1 MKKTFGIIAL
11 AALVMLASC
20 KKNEQTTGTKLT
32 AGIEQNKS
40 NSKTSLNDLTIT
52 WSAGDQLYV
61 NNGTAAACFTLTSNP
76 GATSGEFATTGE
88 YTFTDENVAVYPYNE
103 NITVGNNKV
112 TMTLP
117 AVQTASTSG
126 TFGNGANPMLG
137 VFANPA
143 NIQLTSLCGVL
154 CLQLTGDNVEI
165 TDIKIEG
172 GADDK
177 LNGTFEADY
186 TATSPVL
193 AKTGDDG
200 TNAVTLHLQETTT
213 LTTTAQKFY
222 VVLPAVTLTNGF
234 TMKVYNGT
242 NEIFSQST
250 TASLNIPVNTV
261 ESMNALE
268 VVPFNPYT
276 TPLTFE
282 ARTDGVSVGVNNAFG
297 INLQYS
303 TDGVNWN
310 DYSSAITLT
319 HAGDIVSF
327 RGNNT
332 SFNSKKF
339 TCSDNCYIYGNVM
352 SLLHAGDYATNYALS
367 EDALVYLFSEN
378 INIDIHPYKDLV
390 LPATQLAEFCYQSMF
405 SGCTGLTKAPALPAE
420 TMANYCYTRMF
431 EGCEG
436 LQTAPALPAM
446 TLATNCYQHMFSGCT
461 GLHTAPALPATNL
474 AQGCYANMFSHCT
487 SLNTVPNLLATV
499 LADGCY
505 GGMFEGCTG
514 LTTAPTLPVT
524 TLAGGCYASM
534 FSDCTN
540 LTEAP
545 TLPATTLAEECYAFM
560 FSGCTGLTTAPELPA
575 TTMVKQ
581 CYYYMFYGCTS
592 LNSITCLATSGFGSL
607 GCTEEWV
614 TNVASSGTFTKASGV
629 TSWTTGNNGIP
640 SGWTV
645 VNYGSPATVL
655 VTGITLNKTETTLT
669 VGETETLSVASVQ
682 PTNATNQTVTWSSDN
697 TGVATVDATTGEV
710 TAVAAGTATITA
722 TANDGSNVTATCA
735 VTVNAPAPV
744 IPEGIVNGLYS
755 VSATKQVWFSKGNL
769 QYQVPTGNWRFAE
782 HQWDYCQTSNGAWN
796 NSNWIDYFTWGT
808 WTGSNPNP
816 TQTSNIDESIY
827 TFAATDFDQTLHG
840 SDAWRTLT
848 IEEWYCLFYERASGA
863 TVTTTSG
870 TTNNARF
877 AKATINT
884 DGTGVNGIILFP
896 DGVTIASNE
905 ATTWGTINDRE
916 NEWGTKCTSAQWTD
930 LEYKGCVFLPAAGDH
945 HGDGNSPVTA
955 FVVGTWGFYWSSSN
969 MSAQEGYC
977 VYFYKEDMRP
987 KPTNTYY
994 SSWHST
1000 GMCVR
1005 LVQDYN

>member
-1 MKKTFGIIAL
+1 MKKTLGLIAL

-61 NNGTAAACFTLTSNP
+61 NNGTDAACFTLTSNP
-76 GATSGEFATTGE
+76 GATTGEFATSDT
-88 YTFTDENVAVYPYNE
+88 YTFADNNVAVYPYNE
-103 NITVGNNKV
+103 DITVGNNKV

-117 AVQTASTSG
+117 AVQTASTSE

-137 VFANPA
+137 KFTNPA

-154 CLQLTGDNVEI
+154 CLQLRGDNVEI

-186 TATSPVL
+186 TVTSPVL
-193 AKTGDDG
+193 TKTGDDG

-213 LTTTAQKFY
+213 LTSTAKKFY

-261 ESMNALE
+261 ESMNTLE
-268 VVPFNPYT
+268 V
-276 TPLTFE
+276 TPTAATWDGNLSTLTGSE
-282 ARTDGVSVGVNNAFG
+282 PAGYATATDGMTITGTLTVNSVKVSIADGANLTLQDAT
-297 INLQYS
+297 INGQS
-303 TDGVNWN
+303 F
-310 DYSSAITLT
+310 SSYNYAGLNLLGSANITLVGT
-319 HAGDIVSF
+319 STMSGGNEKAGIYAPEGGTLTISGDGTINATGGEYAAGIGSNYLGSSGDIVITNGSATINATGGYAGAGIGSGYKAASECGNIEITDSF
-327 RGNNT
+327 TGTVN
-332 SFNSKKF
+332 
-339 TCSDNCYIYGNVM
+339 
-352 SLLHAGDYATNYALS
+352 ATG
-367 EDALVYLFSEN
+367 
-378 INIDIHPYKDLV
+378 H
-390 LPATQLAEFCYQSMF
+390 
-405 SGCTGLTKAPALPAE
+405 
-420 TMANYCYTRMF
+420 
-431 EGCEG
+431 
-436 LQTAPALPAM
+436 
-446 TLATNCYQHMFSGCT
+446 
-461 GLHTAPALPATNL
+461 
-474 AQGCYANMFSHCT
+474 
-487 SLNTVPNLLATV
+487 
-499 LADGCY
+499 
-505 GGMFEGCTG
+505 
-514 LTTAPTLPVT
+514 
-524 TLAGGCYASM
+524 
-534 FSDCTN
+534 
-540 LTEAP
+540 
-545 TLPATTLAEECYAFM
+545 
-560 FSGCTGLTTAPELPA
+560 
-575 TTMVKQ
+575 
-581 CYYYMFYGCTS
+581 
-592 LNSITCLATSGFGSL
+592 
-607 GCTEEWV
+607 
-614 TNVASSGTFTKASGV
+614 
-629 TSWTTGNNGIP
+629 
-640 SGWTV
+640 
-645 VNYGSPATVL
+645 YGSP
-655 VTGITLNKTETTLT
+655 GIGSGNRSDCVNITISGGTI
-669 VGETETLSVASVQ
+669 
-682 PTNATNQTVTWSSDN
+682 NATGEDGGAPGNGAPGIGSGIDGSCGIININDGVTL
-697 TGVATVDATTGEV
+697 V
-710 TAVAAGTATITA
+710 TAVKGNSAPCCIGK
-722 TANDGSNVTATCA
+722 GSSATCGTINIGGTVYSDGVDA
-735 VTVNAPAPV
+735 NQGDGVTYIYPYAAPTV
-744 IPEGIVNGLYS
+744 PEGIVNGLYS

-796 NSNWIDYFTWGT
+796 CSNWIDYFTWGT

-816 TQTSNIDESIY
+816 LETSNIDESIY

-848 IEEWYCLFYERASGA
+848 IEEWYYLFYERASGA

-884 DGTGVNGIILFP
+884 NVASVNGLILFP

-905 ATTWGTINDRE
+905 ATTWGTINDIE

-945 HGDGNSPVTA
+945 HGNGNSPVTA

-969 MSAQEGYC
+969 KSAQAGYC
-977 VYFYKEDMRP
+977 VYFWKEDMRP
-987 KPTNTYY
+987 IPTNTYY
-994 SSWHST
+994 DSWHST